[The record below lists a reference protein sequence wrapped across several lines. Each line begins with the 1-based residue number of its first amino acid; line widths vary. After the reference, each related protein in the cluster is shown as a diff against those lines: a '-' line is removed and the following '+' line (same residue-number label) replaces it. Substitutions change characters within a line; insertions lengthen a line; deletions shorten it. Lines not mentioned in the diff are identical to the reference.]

1 MLLLFITQ
9 VNVLYPI
16 VLIFPFQFLSGCG
29 HLQWRLI
36 VYSRL
41 GSCACVVDWW
51 PFKSEPPALRFCFS
65 AHLRERARGHQQHG
79 SRQPCLAV
87 EQGRLQLLGVLIRI
101 CGVMGGLG
109 KKQAILFWGPPP
121 HRPGVLFCFGGGFTF
136 PYSPW
141 EQEQF
146 LYRVKFLA

>member
-16 VLIFPFQFLSGCG
+16 VLIFPFHFLSGCG

-51 PFKSEPPALRFCFS
+51 PFESEPPALCFCFS
-65 AHLRERARGHQQHG
+65 APLRERARGHQQHG

-87 EQGRLQLLGVLIRI
+87 EQGRLQLRGVLIRI

-109 KKQAILFWGPPP
+109 KNRRFCSGPPTAP
-121 HRPGVLFCFGGGFTF
+121 EFCFVLGEG
-136 PYSPW
+136 S
-141 EQEQF
+141 QF
-146 LYRVKFLA
+146 LILLGNRSSFYIG